1 MKKVLLGLIGV
12 VLLSNVCF
20 AASSEK
26 ISELAN
32 GEIKFEVTYTEPKEY
47 VEVFIKKN
55 DVQNV
60 AMDVTN
66 SVIAN
71 ADGTYSYQLIRPGY
85 VAGDLIAARFYS
97 HSNGVQEFTPAQF
110 LPGFVS
116 WGKSVIYSN
125 PAAGSP
131 YITELANGK
140 VRFKVSDSQKE
151 YVEIFVRKNGV
162 HVHAQNIT
170 SNYNFN
176 ESVYQFF
183 DSGYKQGDDLEVRF
197 YSHADGVRKFTPGS
211 VEQVWSKHRFGT
223 YKNTSF
229 KTNDETYTIGARLT
243 AEGKPIHTEVYFD
256 IGFDYLTPNPKTSQ
270 AANNWIID
278 RALAHSVNREF
289 LLNSVVFKG
298 LYVRH
303 CSTGVWVNVND
314 TVYAPLQSPLRLG
327 PQMFS
332 LVHHY
337 SNTLTN
343 TLIDTNYACPGSPA
357 RRENVLVNGVAQS
370 VLAVGRV
377 HFAYV
382 VEHQ

>member
-12 VLLSNVCF
+12 MFLANVCS

-32 GEIKFEVTYTEPKEY
+32 GEIKFEVTYTEFKEY
-47 VEVFIKKN
+47 VEVFIKQN

-85 VAGDLIAARFYS
+85 VAGDLITARFYS
-97 HSNGVQEFTPAQF
+97 HANGVQEFTPAPF

-140 VRFKVSDSQKE
+140 ILYKVSDSQQE

-162 HVHAQNIT
+162 HVHSQNIT
-170 SNYNFN
+170 SNYNSN
-176 ESVYQFF
+176 QNVYQFA
-183 DSGYKQGDDLEVRF
+183 DLGYKQSDDLEVRF
-197 YSHADGVRKFTPGS
+197 YSHANGVRKFIPGRA
-211 VEQVWSKHRFGT
+211 EQVWSKHRFGT
-223 YKNTSF
+223 YGNPSF
-229 KTNDETYTIGARLT
+229 TTNDGTYTLGARLS
-243 AEGKPIHTEVYFD
+243 AAGKPVHTEVYFD
-256 IGFDYLTPNPKTSQ
+256 IGFDYLTPTTKTAQGASH
-270 AANNWIID
+270 WIID
-278 RALAHSVNREF
+278 RALARSVDRDF
-289 LLNSVVFKG
+289 LLNSVAFKG

-303 CSTGVWVNVND
+303 CSSGKWINVNE
-314 TVYAPLQSPLRLG
+314 TVYAPVQSPLQLG

-343 TLIDTNYACPGSPA
+343 TLLDTNFACARVPA
-357 RRENVLVNGVAQS
+357 KRENVVVNGVTQS
-370 VLAVGRV
+370 VLAIGRV